1 MPPITLSPFWTALMV
16 TKLCLKFSV
25 IAEVLM
31 KFQANFPP
39 PFSSGG
45 GGGGGSG
52 NRSFCSSLVKL
63 FENF

>member
-1 MPPITLSPFWTALMV
+1 MPPVPPSPFSTALMV

-45 GGGGGSG
+45 GGGSG